1 MAPKR
6 KFPFLQQD
14 RRVRARKDE
23 ERDSEPEP
31 EDEDEE
37 ASSSSSSSPS
47 SDEAEEA
54 DTALSSVSFGALV
67 RAQASL
73 PHKTKTKQPI
83 PPAKQDDDTAERS
96 IAKAQKPKTKRSSKH
111 APTEQSSKKPVSRL
125 REIIA
130 DPRRKARDPR
140 FDPLVSR
147 GDETKAKAAYAFLD
161 EYRESEMKD
170 LRARIKKAKNAD
182 ADDLKRQLKS
192 MESKMLARKK
202 KEEEED
208 LLREHR
214 RQEKELVA
222 QGKKPFYLKRS
233 EQKKQLL
240 TKRYEGMTKGQVDK
254 AIERKRKKIAGRE
267 KKELY
272 SMPRRRDT

>member
-6 KFPFLQQD
+6 KFPLLQQD

-23 ERDSEPEP
+23 ERDPEPEP
-31 EDEDEE
+31 EDDET
-37 ASSSSSSSPS
+37 SSSSSS
-47 SDEAEEA
+47 DEADEN
-54 DTALSSVSFGALV
+54 DVSLSSVSIGALV

-73 PHKTKTKQPI
+73 PRKTKQP
-83 PPAKQDDDTAERS
+83 PPPTKQGHDTTERS
-96 IAKAQKPKTKRSSKH
+96 TNKAQKPKTKRSSKH
-111 APTEQSSKKPVSRL
+111 APTETSSKKPVSRL

-130 DPRRKARDPR
+130 DPRRKPRDPR

-147 GDETKAKAAYAFLD
+147 GDDAKTSKAYAFLD

-170 LRARIKKAKNAD
+170 LRARIKKTKGAA
-182 ADDLKRQLKS
+182 AEDLKRQLKS

-214 RQEKELVA
+214 QQEKELVA

-254 AIERKRKKIAGRE
+254 AIERKRKKIAGKE

-272 SMPRRRDT
+272 SLQRRRDT